1 MLYIHYHIQS
11 IFCRWMDEYKEG
23 GEEGR
28 KGFTLTKHHTQE
40 GGALFLWL
48 DLALSLTFH

>member
-1 MLYIHYHIQS
+1 
-11 IFCRWMDEYKEG
+11 MDEYKEG

-40 GGALFLWL
+40 GGALFLCL

>member
-1 MLYIHYHIQS
+1 
-11 IFCRWMDEYKEG
+11 MDEYKEG

-40 GGALFLWL
+40 GGALFLSGL
-48 DLALSLTFH
+48 GPELNFPLGAQ